1 MTRLPRVLDA
11 NLRESRRL
19 HPYAES
25 ISEKIIPLS
34 YATLDISKE
43 EAVADRALIE
53 LYNPNGSAGI
63 YRARLPKDD
72 IVNDV
77 ISLQLEHSVA
87 EVGDYLV
94 KDAINEELSLSAA
107 FRKVFSHYKGNLW
120 RLGSINANETVLLN
134 VDYENVLETLIG
146 LLDQCP
152 QYYMTFDFSQTP
164 WVLNLAQKTNV
175 ITAEG
180 RIGRNI
186 TSAVVNRDD
195 KDLCTR
201 AFVRGL
207 PKPAGRE
214 DDENAVGYMEAD
226 TINLHGVVEREVPG
240 SDLTEAQARRVAENY
255 LASHKNP
262 KLSIEIDGIDL
273 ASVTG
278 ETLDKFLIGKRF
290 RLAVPHKGIV
300 LDDVITA
307 VNWADVYNTPE
318 VVRIVVGAEQ
328 DASIEFYKEQSSA
341 SKASRRGSK
350 SQAKKN
356 ESYDWNLE
364 RTDEFGNIL
373 HQAGMHLDAD
383 GFLVY
388 SRDNV
393 NNIGSMFDVRDNMI
407 KAEVTNRQ
415 NADDVLNGKLTVEA
429 DRITAEVTRAS
440 TKEGEL
446 AGRIT
451 VASNKITAEVTRATQ
466 KEGELAGRIT
476 VESNRITQEVT
487 RATQAEGDLSGR
499 ITTTATEINAEVTR
513 AKAAEN
519 SLSGRITVNSNKVAI
534 VVEEKNGQNVVKAAS
549 IVTAINNSE
558 SSIRLDADK
567 VYIGSQKSTTV
578 INGKLNASDVTAT
591 YLAAKFANTSVL
603 STRYAFSNTYECD
616 TFICNDYTCAVENAY
631 HALQIVQDGNN
642 YKLQGKHFYSS
653 DWADI
658 GTFSRAINSAS
669 WSWVGGAPRV
679 TLSPQGQNFTGVA
692 ISGIT
697 FSASTK
703 SWATDK
709 KSFSQDFYCYD
720 ANSNT
725 VYTENL
731 SINTRESYEAGFTDG
746 QASVSHDIDIP
757 TGQIYTSDRYT
768 GTRLNTLKTKY
779 EQAKTDGDYV
789 MFRVDCGG
797 TSKWY
802 YMEP

>member
-1 MTRLPRVLDA
+1 MIRLPRVLDA

-25 ISEKIIPLS
+25 INEKIVPLS
-34 YATLDISKE
+34 YATLDIPKD
-43 EAVADRALIE
+43 EAVADRAFVE
-53 LYNPNGSAGI
+53 LYNPNGSVGI

-87 EVGDYLV
+87 EVGDFLIT
-94 KDAINEELSLSAA
+94 DAINEELSLSAA
-107 FRKVFSHYKGNLW
+107 FRRVFSYYRGNKW
-120 RLGSINANETVLLN
+120 RLGTINANETVLLN

-164 WVLNLAQKTNV
+164 WVLNLTRKTNV

-214 DDENAVGYMEAD
+214 DDENAVGYMDAD
-226 TINLHGVVEREVPG
+226 TKDLYGVVEREVPG

-255 LASHKNP
+255 LSTHKHP
-262 KLSIEIDGIDL
+262 KLSIEIDGVDL
-273 ASVTG
+273 AAITG
-278 ETLDKFLIGKRF
+278 ETLDKFEIGKRF
-290 RLAVPHKGIV
+290 RLAVPDRGIV

-307 VNWADVYNTPE
+307 VNWADVYGTPE
-318 VVRIVVGAEQ
+318 VVRFVVGAEQ

-350 SQAKKN
+350 AQAKKN

-407 KAEVTNRQ
+407 EAEVTNRQ
-415 NADDVLNGKLTVEA
+415 NADDVLNGRLTVQA

-451 VASNKITAEVTRATQ
+451 V
-466 KEGELAGRIT
+466 
-476 VESNRITQEVT
+476 ESNRITQEVT
-487 RATQAEGDLSGR
+487 RASAKEGELAGR

-519 SLSGRITVNSNKVAI
+519 TLSGRITVNSNKVAI
-534 VVEEKNGQNVVKAAS
+534 VVEEKDGQNVVKAAS

-558 SSIRLDADK
+558 SSIHLDADK

-578 INGKLNASDVTAT
+578 INGKLNASDVTAN
-591 YLAAKFANTSVL
+591 YIKGKIADIAQVVMNGANIVGDLYIRNGSGQQQNASASIWDIQLTQNG
-603 STRYAFSNTYECD
+603 NTYTLKRKRIQD
-616 TFICNDYTCAVENAY
+616 TDYVE
-631 HALQIVQDGNN
+631 
-642 YKLQGKHFYSS
+642 
-653 DWADI
+653 I
-658 GTFSRAINSAS
+658 GTFSRATSLSGAWSGGELTVSA
-669 WSWVGGAPRV
+669 
-679 TLSPQGQNFTGVA
+679 SPQGNTFKADLFTAGHWGYA
-692 ISGIT
+692 PSESKKTYYGSISAKHNGGAT
-697 FSASTK
+697 SYSTGESFEVDAS
-703 SWATDK
+703 SIYD
-709 KSFSQDFYCYD
+709 DGYD
-720 ANSNT
+720 AG
-725 VYTENL
+725 Y
-731 SINTRESYEAGFTDG
+731 ADG

-779 EQAKTDGDYV
+779 EAAKTDGDYV